1 MEFLMAVLGYGLNI
15 GDLRVWSDRKLLVVV
30 SGE

>member
-1 MEFLMAVLGYGLNI
+1 MELLMAVIGYGLNI
-15 GDLRVWSDRKLLVVV
+15 GDLWVWSDMKLLVVG

>member
-1 MEFLMAVLGYGLNI
+1 MEFLMAVIGYGLNI
-15 GDLRVWSDRKLLVVV
+15 GDLWVWSDMQLLVVG

>member
-1 MEFLMAVLGYGLNI
+1 MEFLMAVIWYGLNI
-15 GDLRVWSDRKLLVVV
+15 GDLWVWSDMKLLVVG

>member
-15 GDLRVWSDRKLLVVV
+15 CDLRVWSDMKLLVVGG
-30 SGE
+30 GE